1 MPAAA
6 ALICLVIAIADGDTL
21 TARCEAANGMENI
34 KVRLAEIDA
43 PEKGQAFGARSKQH
57 LAELCFQK
65 QATVTPRAKD
75 RYLRTV
81 ANVEC
86 EGVDVGTE
94 QVRSGMAWVFD
105 RYVTDR
111 SLYAVQDDARSAKR
125 GLWTNPNPTPP
136 WEWRNGERRQGAPSV
151 TSLPERSTP

>member
-86 EGVDVGTE
+86 EGVDAAME
-94 QVRSGMAWVFD
+94 QVPLGCD
-105 RYVTDR
+105 LT
-111 SLYAVQDDARSAKR
+111 ARPAAA
-125 GLWTNPNPTPP
+125 
-136 WEWRNGERRQGAPSV
+136 RQGPTKESAGMGSCPRWRPATCS
-151 TSLPERSTP
+151 

>member
-6 ALICLVIAIADGDTL
+6 ALMRLVSAIADGDTL
-21 TARCEAANGMENI
+21 TARCEVANGTENI
-34 KVRLAEIDA
+34 KIRLAEIDA

-65 QATVTPRAKD
+65 EATVAPRAKD

-81 ANVEC
+81 AYVEC
-86 EGVDVGTE
+86 QGVDAGTE
-94 QVRSGMAWVFD
+94 QVRAGMARVFD

-111 SLYAVQDDARSAKR
+111 SLYAVQDGAIAGKR
-125 GLWTNPNPTPP
+125 GLWADPNSIPP
-136 WEWRNGERRQGAPSV
+136 WKRRKGEQQQGSPSDQSPR
-151 TSLPERSTP
+151 TD